1 MSGDDE
7 ESEPG
12 SSGGTDM
19 EGTHEQR
26 VRGLGRPKGS
36 KNKTPAQILTE
47 SGRVGYVMAHERLGR
62 AALRRLLQ

>member
-1 MSGDDE
+1 
-7 ESEPG
+7 
-12 SSGGTDM
+12 M
-19 EGTHEQR
+19 EGINVAG

-36 KNKTPAQILTE
+36 RNKTPAQILTE